1 MLRLR
6 TISGLSM
13 GLLLLAAACG
23 NNTPPVT
30 PNPDLASATPDLG
43 TAPDLATPPDLAPL
57 TLPVPAGCNTTTA
70 VTGTT
75 AYTAITTAGGQRCMG
90 QNCHNNAQAP
100 VFNTRQTFMAAM
112 INKNSTSA
120 YQFVVPN
127 MPDRSYLLYK
137 LRNLQQ
143 SVPQGNGSQMPLVG
157 TPLTDAEFCTVY
169 AWVKNG
175 APVN

>member
-1 MLRLR
+1 MPRLR
-6 TISGLSM
+6 TTLCGLSL
-13 GLLLLAAACG
+13 GLLLLAAACD
-23 NNTPPVT
+23 NNTTPVET
-30 PNPDLASATPDLG
+30 NPDLASATPDLA
-43 TAPDLATPPDLAPL
+43 TPPDLAPAPDLAPL
-57 TLPVPAGCNTTTA
+57 TLPVPAGCNTAMA

-75 AYTAITTAGGQRCMG
+75 AYGIISAGNRCMG

-100 VFNTRQTFMAAM
+100 VFSTRQTFMAAM
-112 INKNSTSA
+112 INKNSTSS

-127 MPDRSYLLYK
+127 MPDKSYLLYK

-143 SVPQGNGSQMPLVG
+143 NVPGGNGSLMPLVG
-157 TPLTDAEFCTVY
+157 TQLTDTEFCSVY

>member
-1 MLRLR
+1 MLRLQ
-6 TISGLSM
+6 TLSGLSM

-23 NNTPPVT
+23 DNTPPVT
-30 PNPDLASATPDLG
+30 PNSDLASATPDLG
-43 TAPDLATPPDLAPL
+43 TTSDLATPPDLQPL
-57 TLPVPAGCNTTTA
+57 TLPVPAGCNTAMA
-70 VTGTT
+70 VSGTT
-75 AYTAITTAGGQRCMG
+75 AYGTITAANGARCMG

-100 VFNTRQTFMAAM
+100 VFSTRQTFMAAM
-112 INKNSTSA
+112 INKNSTSSF
-120 YQFVVPN
+120 QFVVPN

-143 SVPQGNGSQMPLVG
+143 SVPGGNGSLMPLVG
-157 TPLTDAEFCTVY
+157 TQLTDAEFCTVY